1 MISLFR
7 FVWNH
12 PLNSNQRW
20 AAIRRVLCWQLA
32 SRLMAGPIAFPFVE
46 ASKLFAVRG
55 MTGATGNWYC
65 GLHEVED
72 MAFVLHALQ
81 ENEHFLDVGAN
92 IGSYTVLAA
101 AGPKARVTAVEPI
114 PNTFHK
120 LQDNVAL
127 NQMEQRV
134 RACCIGLSNE
144 PGLLRFSAGLDTV
157 NHVLAPDENL
167 PGVDVPVMRLDD
179 LVDGDCPVVIKI
191 DVEGHELRALQGSG
205 RTLANPKLLAVV
217 METNGSGARYGW
229 SDDELLTLM
238 GGHGFAPYNYDPF
251 TRELM
256 PVKPGSANT
265 IFVRDQEKLMR
276 RVKQARRFKVG
287 NSMI

>member
-12 PLNSNQRW
+12 PLNGQHRW
-20 AAIRRVLCWQLA
+20 AAIKRVLCWQVA

-72 MAFVLHALQ
+72 MAFVLHALL

-114 PNTFHK
+114 PSTFHK

-127 NQMEQRV
+127 NRMEQRV
-134 RACCIGLSNE
+134 RACCMGLSDK
-144 PGLLRFSAGLDTV
+144 PGVLRFSAGLDTV
-157 NHVLAPDENL
+157 NHVLAPDDNL
-167 PGVDVPVMRLDD
+167 SGVDVPVMRLDD
-179 LVDGDCPVVIKI
+179 LVGDDCPVVIKI

-205 RTLANPKLLAVV
+205 RTLANPTLLAVV

-229 SDDELLTLM
+229 SDDELLSLM
-238 GGHGFAPYNYDPF
+238 EGYGFAPCNYDPF
-251 TRELM
+251 KRELM
-256 PVKPGSANT
+256 PAKPGCANT
-265 IFVRDQEKLMR
+265 IFVRDHEKMMR
-276 RVKQARRFKVG
+276 RVKQARRFMVG